1 QAALKAERG
10 RLFGADFTLPEGYEL
25 LSVVGPVVEN
35 FYERSTPDGR
45 LLHVKFSSAEQATTM
60 ALVLV
65 RSEVELENFQVP
77 TIIAVDSEGRP
88 LSEQQGRIAVQVAA
102 SLEAQTAASENLKSV
117 APRMLRDWL
126 DRKQVRA
133 VQFAYRYEV
142 PNPSLSLNIRRQPTR
157 TTVETFAGLVVKATA
172 ADYTYRLRY
181 DITGSP
187 VDHLHFQMPSEYA
200 SLVVVESPAMRSVTQ
215 SDAGAGRTSWDVAL
229 VNEVTGMVDVT
240 VNFTLPIDP
249 ATKLLQIPRIQ
260 TAAPQGY
267 HGIVAVQNISRHKT
281 TLKDTTNLEILPASE
296 QKELIPAEMR
306 QSLQY
311 VFHSYE
317 DNWSLTLDFTPA
329 KPAARIQAV
338 VDLLSLTTVI
348 DRSGRCRYEAR
359 VALQN
364 RSEQFLRVE
373 MPDGL
378 RLWSAN
384 VADQPVKPVV
394 AADSPSGEVLI
405 PLVKT
410 SPGGLPY
417 DVYLYFADET
427 DRPLVTPLNGIT
439 KLKPPRISIV
449 GIPVMQTTWSL
460 RLPDGYRYMR
470 PRGNMSPVAGTVEM
484 LSLGIEA
491 KLGQL
496 RRLDKAVRAIAGTSS
511 QREQIAQSN
520 WEVFNRKLSS
530 EIKQARQY
538 LEANRD
544 EVAREDYERL
554 RSKLSEQVG
563 GQERI
568 FTGNT
573 AYVQRQQEL
582 GTSNINVWL
591 NVSAGSNAGVA
602 DEVSNRLLQGKPDFV
617 AENERRQIARLNEE
631 LAASEQQ
638 LKDLQVQREASLE
651 GKTAEEAAVVR
662 GVEAGV
668 PVLENADK
676 EAEMKEILGKLSAES
691 ALQIDMKQ
699 MQLRRQLSE
708 LEEGRAQRY
717 FEKGAKKK
725 LQLSA
730 MPKREEADR
739 TDQPS
744 YGLQFDAEHAGRKIE
759 KARLRS
765 RESADPTPSDAYAA
779 LQMGE
784 DADVSAVLP
793 AGPPGAAEEPLA
805 AGEVI
810 RPYIARGTYSLPVT
824 VPEGQIRL
832 DFAHPSGE
840 AELSIWAVPVGV
852 LRTLY
857 GTLTVLG
864 VLAVLLGVIRI
875 WPESIE
881 RQPLSVKRVVV
892 YIVLFGV
899 LTVLVG
905 LLGLLVGILI
915 IPAAEALRAIAA
927 RPAVSGAKS

>member
-1 QAALKAERG
+1 
-10 RLFGADFTLPEGYEL
+10 
-25 LSVVGPVVEN
+25 
-35 FYERSTPDGR
+35 
-45 LLHVKFSSAEQATTM
+45 
-60 ALVLV
+60 
-65 RSEVELENFQVP
+65 
-77 TIIAVDSEGRP
+77 
-88 LSEQQGRIAVQVAA
+88 
-102 SLEAQTAASENLKSV
+102 
-117 APRMLRDWL
+117 
-126 DRKQVRA
+126 
-133 VQFAYRYEV
+133 
-142 PNPSLSLNIRRQPTR
+142 
-157 TTVETFAGLVVKATA
+157 
-172 ADYTYRLRY
+172 
-181 DITGSP
+181 
-187 VDHLHFQMPSEYA
+187 
-200 SLVVVESPAMRSVTQ
+200 
-215 SDAGAGRTSWDVAL
+215 
-229 VNEVTGMVDVT
+229 
-240 VNFTLPIDP
+240 
-249 ATKLLQIPRIQ
+249 
-260 TAAPQGY
+260 
-267 HGIVAVQNISRHKT
+267 
-281 TLKDTTNLEILPASE
+281 
-296 QKELIPAEMR
+296 
-306 QSLQY
+306 
-311 VFHSYE
+311 
-317 DNWSLTLDFTPA
+317 FTPA

-717 FEKGAKKK
+717 FQKGAKK
-725 LQLSA
+725 LRPPA
-730 MPKREEADR
+730 TPKRKGADR
-739 TDQPS
+739 TGQPS

-824 VPEGQIRL
+824 LPEGQIRL

-915 IPAAEALRAIAA
+915 ILAAEALRAIAA